1 MTRSNK
7 SVYAGTAIA
16 AHITAGMQELS
27 TKSLLDIQRETAMK
41 WAGRAVAATVL
52 QRHDDAH
59 EFAHEAVEHA
69 ALSGDDALLAFIR
82 RVFSQYG
89 VEA

>member
-1 MTRSNK
+1 MSRSTRST
-7 SVYAGTAIA
+7 YANTELSP
-16 AHITAGMQELS
+16 HITAGMQELS
-27 TKSLLDIQRETAMK
+27 TKSLLTIQRETALK

-69 ALSGDDALLAFIR
+69 ALSGDDNLLGFIR
-82 RVFSQYG
+82 RVFADYG